1 MHILYTNNT
10 LEKPAGTEIS
20 TRDAALAMR
29 ARGHR
34 VSAFSCQLG
43 QVASQLAEAGVDVTD
58 DVRRIVDRP
67 DVIHGH
73 HRWETS
79 VAALRWP
86 EVPLLSF
93 CRGMGWQEAPCEA
106 PWVFRYLGVDT
117 ACVDRMRTEF
127 GIPDERMAVLPNGVD
142 LERFTPRLPL
152 PERPRRALV
161 LSNYAALGEDNYLSA
176 VSRACRDAGLE
187 CEAYGA
193 GVGKVTDSPESL
205 LRDFDLVFAKG
216 KVALEALG
224 VGCGV
229 IVCDAGG
236 IGPFVTGGNVRDLR
250 ARSFYWGCVATP
262 VTPGAVAERLHD
274 WDVAEAGA
282 ATDWVRAECGT
293 EITLGALEAL
303 YQESVATPRRA
314 PTMGELSAFASE
326 FLAEVGLPYKLGVE
340 MQALAWQI
348 KAPKGDWNDPY
359 EKAKEWARALNRC
372 RKGLS
377 KRESG
382 TK

>member
-20 TRDAALAMR
+20 TRDAALAML
-29 ARGHR
+29 ALGYR

-43 QVASQLAEAGVDVTD
+43 QIAGQLADAGVHVTD

-86 EVPLLSF
+86 GVPLLSF

-127 GIPDERMAVLPNGVD
+127 GIPAERVALLPNGVD
-142 LERFTPRLPL
+142 LERFSARPPL

-161 LSNYAALGEDNYLSA
+161 LSNYATLGEDNYFAA
-176 VSRACRDAGLE
+176 VTRACGEAGLE

-193 GVGKVTDSPESL
+193 GVGKVTDTPESL
-205 LRDFDLVFAKG
+205 LRGYDLVFAKG

-229 IVCDAGG
+229 IVCDTGG
-236 IGPFVTGGNVRDLR
+236 IGPFVTGRNVGDLR
-250 ARSFYWGCVATP
+250 ARSFYWGCLEAP
-262 VTPGAVAERLHD
+262 VTAVAVAERLRD
-274 WDVAEAGA
+274 WNVGA
-282 ATDWVRAECGT
+282 ATAATAWVRAECGT
-293 EITLGALEAL
+293 DVTLAALEAM
-303 YQESVATPRRA
+303 YQEAITSPRA
-314 PTMGELSAFASE
+314 MPPVEELSAFASA
-326 FLAEVGLPYKLGVE
+326 FLADVGLPYKLGVE
-340 MQALAWQI
+340 VQALAWQS
-348 KAPKGDWNDPY
+348 KAPKGDRNDPY

-372 RKGLS
+372 RKGLL
-377 KRESG
+377 KIEPG
-382 TK
+382 KK